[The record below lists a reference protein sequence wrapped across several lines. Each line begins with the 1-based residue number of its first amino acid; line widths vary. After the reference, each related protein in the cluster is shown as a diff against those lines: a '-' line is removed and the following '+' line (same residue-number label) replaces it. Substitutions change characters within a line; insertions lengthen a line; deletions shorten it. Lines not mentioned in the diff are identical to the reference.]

1 MEQVLYADILFFIN
15 FSMDFITLY
24 LTSRLT
30 SGPPMGIRSLT
41 AAAIGGIYGTAA
53 VALGIDG
60 LLGVAVT
67 GAVSAGIV
75 AVAMGYGG
83 IRLFFRRT
91 AVFWGTAALLGGI
104 MTAIC
109 SLSGTVD
116 PAGTSSG
123 NTALLFA
130 GSTLCVIFMRIFS
143 RFGRRKTVRLRVSF
157 GGRTTEF
164 TALCDSGNLAADPMS
179 ARPAILADSSVIRSV
194 IPEYGTPAADLPE
207 HIRTKLR
214 MIPVKGVGGGGMLT
228 GFIPDS
234 LWVVT
239 DGRERRCDA
248 VIAVSDF
255 GSMFFGGYPANAPTA
270 IL

>member
-1 MEQVLYADILFFIN
+1 MEAVLYADILFFIN

-24 LTSRLT
+24 LTARLT
-30 SGPPMGIRSLT
+30 SGPPMGIRALA

-60 LLGVAVT
+60 VIGAVVT
-67 GAVSAGIV
+67 GAVSVGIV

-83 IRLFFRRT
+83 KGLLFRR
-91 AVFWGTAALLGGI
+91 AAIFWGAAALLGGV

-109 SLSGTVD
+109 SMGD
-116 PAGTSSG
+116 GDIPMG
-123 NTALLFA
+123 NQGGITALLFA
-130 GSTLCVIFMRIFS
+130 GSGICVLIMRLLS
-143 RFGRRKTVRLRVSF
+143 RFGRRKTVRIRVSLD
-157 GGRTTEF
+157 GRVACF

-179 ARPAILADSSVIRSV
+179 ARPAVLADASVLRGV
-194 IPEYGTPAADLPE
+194 IPDYTTAELPE
-207 HIRTKLR
+207 QLRKRLR
-214 MIPVKGVGGGGMLT
+214 MIPVKGIGGGGMLT

-234 LWVVT
+234 VWVIE
-239 DGRERRCDA
+239 DGKERRCDA

-255 GSMFFGGYPANAPTA
+255 GGTFFGGYPANAPTA